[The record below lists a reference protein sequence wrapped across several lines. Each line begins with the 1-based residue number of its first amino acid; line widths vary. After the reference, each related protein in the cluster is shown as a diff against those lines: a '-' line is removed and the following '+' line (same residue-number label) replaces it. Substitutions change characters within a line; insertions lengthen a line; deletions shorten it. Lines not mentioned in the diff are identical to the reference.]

1 MTLSVSHII
10 VEECWPV
17 IFTAL
22 LQCTEISEHFF
33 DAQLSLGPAAVL
45 QSCSGLDVFF
55 FSFRWPVCMTKFRSC
70 FGHRTDDLTSDC
82 RILWLID
89 WSSARC
95 PGPVTQKNNPAH
107 HPSTSADSWYQL
119 FGFLQTWHCALWP
132 NASTS
137 VQRTL
142 FHKFAWSDWI

>member
-1 MTLSVSHII
+1 
-10 VEECWPV
+10 
-17 IFTAL
+17 
-22 LQCTEISEHFF
+22 
-33 DAQLSLGPAAVL
+33 
-45 QSCSGLDVFF
+45 
-55 FSFRWPVCMTKFRSC
+55 MTKFRSC

-82 RILWLID
+82 RILRLID

-107 HPSTSADSWYQL
+107 RPSTSADSWYQL

-137 VQRTL
+137 VQMTL
-142 FHKFAWSDWI
+142 FHKFCLVRLNLNLICPAMFLLESGAFLLAALPNTTSLLFCTIMNFAIKS